1 MLKKYKILMPF
12 QIVICFFLIISQLNA
27 QVFQLQGQRS
37 GLLSVFQ
44 GMGIAAADYNNDGF
58 IDIYFVSFGPH
69 RQNLIGS
76 ANSLFKNNGDGTF
89 TDVAKYAGVEGLID
103 TTTNPQSRMIEN
115 YGASWG
121 DFDND
126 GDVDLFLTN
135 KGVDQLYENMG
146 DGTFKNISHS
156 AGIDKIIRDSASSVW
171 FDLDNDGDLD
181 LYISSYGE
189 YGTVVSSDNVMYRN
203 NGDATFTDITSETGL
218 GESGYTFVTLVL
230 DANDDRWPDL
240 YCNNDFGDNYFY
252 VNNGDGTFSE
262 ATRQF
267 GLENDGESMGITL
280 GDFDNNGRFDIYLT
294 NMTQTMGDSRDGQWN
309 PLFSQVLPGV
319 FQDVSI
325 EAGVGFADWGWGCEF
340 FDFDLDGDLDIYV
353 VNGFGRD
360 ESYNR
365 FFRNNGNETFEDY
378 TSLSGA
384 DSKNVARGLCI
395 ADFNDDGRL
404 DIFVANEERIAPEF
418 YLNTWQ
424 NGNYIKINLIGTK
437 SNRDARGT
445 VVRIIV
451 NGKNYSR
458 PNDGVELYGQS
469 KTPIH
474 FGLGNAQ
481 VIQTI
486 TVIWPSGTIQE
497 FKNIPANQM
506 ITIEEDLGI
515 VVGVKEKNSSLPRE
529 LVLLKNYPNP
539 VKDNT
544 QFHFQ
549 TARSTEIKIEVF
561 DLLGRL
567 IATPVQGFYSPGN
580 HVVSWN
586 TTDLNGRLLPSGVY
600 IQRIS
605 DGNSSLQGKLIVV
618 R

>member
-1 MLKKYKILMPF
+1 MKQHKALLLIQILLF
-12 QIVICFFLIISQLNA
+12 CLIAPHLNA

-58 IDIYFVSFGPH
+58 MDIYFVSFGPNNPNM
-69 RQNLIGS
+69 RGS
-76 ANSLFKNNGDGTF
+76 ANALFKNNGDGTF
-89 TDVAKYAGVEGLID
+89 TDVAKEAGVEGLID
-103 TTTNPQSRMIEN
+103 TTVIPQNRMIEN

-146 DGTFKNISHS
+146 DGTFTNISHS
-156 AGIDKIIRDSASSVW
+156 AGVDKIIRDSASSVW
-171 FDLDNDGDLD
+171 FDYDNDGDLD
-181 LYISSYGE
+181 LYVCGYGE
-189 YGTVVSSDNVMYRN
+189 YGLVVSSDNIMYRN
-203 NGDATFTDITSETGL
+203 NGDATFTDVTAESGL
-218 GESGYTFVTLVL
+218 REPGYTFVTMVF
-230 DANDDRWPDL
+230 DANGDRWPDL
-240 YCNNDFGDNYFY
+240 YCNNDFGNNYFY
-252 VNNGDGTFSE
+252 VNNGDGTFTE
-262 ATRQF
+262 QTRKF

-280 GDFDNNGRFDIYLT
+280 GDFDNNGLFDIYFS
-294 NMTQTMGDSRDGQWN
+294 NMTQTMGNSRDGQWN
-309 PLFSQVLPGV
+309 PLFSQITPGL

-325 EAGVGFADWGWGCEF
+325 EAGVGFADWGWGVEF
-340 FDFDLDGDLDIYV
+340 FDFDLDTDLDIYV

-365 FFRNNGNETFEDY
+365 FFRNNGNKTFEEY
-378 TSLSGA
+378 GQQSGA

-395 ADFNDDGRL
+395 ADFNNDGRL

-424 NGNYIKINLIGTK
+424 PGNYIKMNLIGTT
-437 SNRDARGT
+437 SNRDARGA
-445 VVRIIV
+445 VVRLLV
-451 NGKNYSR
+451 NGRNYCR

-481 VIQTI
+481 LIQTL
-486 TVIWPSGTIQE
+486 TVVWPSGTIQE
-497 FKNIPANQM
+497 FKGIPANQT

-515 VVGVKEKNSSLPRE
+515 IVGVKDIASTIPRKLE
-529 LVLLKNYPNP
+529 LLKNYPNP
-539 VKDNT
+539 VKNGT
-544 QFHFQ
+544 SFRFQ
-549 TARSTEIKIEVF
+549 NASSSEIKIEVF

-567 IATPVQGFYSPGN
+567 VATPVKEFYHAGN
-580 HVVSWN
+580 HIVKWN
-586 TTDLNGRLLPSGVY
+586 ATNPNGQLLPSGVY
-600 IQRIS
+600 IQKIS
-605 DGNSSLQGKLIVV
+605 DGNSILQGKLMIV